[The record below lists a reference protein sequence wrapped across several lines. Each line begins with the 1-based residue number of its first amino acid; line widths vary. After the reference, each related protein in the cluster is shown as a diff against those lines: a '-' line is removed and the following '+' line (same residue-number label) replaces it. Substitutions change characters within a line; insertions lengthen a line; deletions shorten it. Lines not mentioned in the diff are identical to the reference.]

1 MASLMETPHR
11 QAGSGR
17 YSCAACD
24 GAGFVDEHRY
34 RELTETPGPLFV
46 SASQRS
52 PIQKAATPPYILTV
66 TNKNRKRE
74 LERTR
79 RQAAEKAPDSRR
91 KRSKKPHLIIADSDD
106 EGGDAAIEDKNS
118 GESTKLN
125 ENDTSDSHDSH
136 LRSADVVST
145 LQQAV
150 SQHSQ
155 RVSTPSPSPS
165 PDLTAPVTPVATPS
179 VQVPTKNTAGEV
191 VEPGRAEAAATLKLG
206 LGKKS
211 MASQEVS
218 DAILGAVFAVA
229 GPNAMEDLLGLCRKW
244 REGLIYHTRQAVEDK
259 MAALRSDWES
269 RLPDNDQKPAIVE
282 VHVAAYWASADDAD
296 DFVRAIVRRGRLAD
310 FWEAFQSLL
319 RPCIKPNPGW
329 KKKFSEV
336 KRSRLLEANQ
346 DLDPKGK
353 EYEKKARH
361 FERQLQY
368 GERWA
373 RLRREFG
380 PGIFAL
386 LPSAV
391 VTNRWIE
398 QELSVTQFDAWLSV
412 LRRHNPP
419 DPLIVER
426 AWYLVEEAL
435 SGRPPPKRLR
445 LEDAS
450 SADLGRDCRDPSIL
464 LPLVDVRDG
473 DEDESF
479 DKDGAFLE
487 EGDIT

>member
-1 MASLMETPHR
+1 MQAEAADRVKCKSNLSAISIPSEFIRSACLATYSFRRYFAIECYHFRMTLLLETPHR

-34 RELTETPGPLFV
+34 RELTETPGLLFI

-52 PIQKAATPPYILTV
+52 PTQKAATPPYVLTV

-74 LERTR
+74 LDRTR
-79 RQAAEKAPDSRR
+79 RQTAEKAPDSRR
-91 KRSKKPHLIIADSDD
+91 KRSKKSHLIIADSDD
-106 EGGDAAIEDKNS
+106 EEDEAAIEDKDS
-118 GESTKLN
+118 GEGTRLH
-125 ENDTSDSHDSH
+125 ENDASNSHDSH

-155 RVSTPSPSPS
+155 RVSTPSLSPSPS
-165 PDLTAPVTPVATPS
+165 PSLTAPAAPVATPS
-179 VQVPTKNTAGEV
+179 VQAPIEDTGKEV
-191 VEPGRAEAAATLKLG
+191 VESGRAEAAATLKLG
-206 LGKKS
+206 LGNRS

-218 DAILGAVFAVA
+218 DAILDAVFAVA
-229 GPNAMEDLLGLCRKW
+229 GPNAMEGLLGLCRKW

-259 MAALRSDWES
+259 MAALRADWES
-269 RLPDNDQKPAIVE
+269 RLPNTDQKPAIIE

-336 KRSRLLEANQ
+336 KRSRLLEANE

-353 EYEKKARH
+353 DYEKKARQ

-373 RLRREFG
+373 RLRHEFG

-386 LPSAV
+386 LPGAV
-391 VTNRWIE
+391 VTNRWVE
-398 QELSVTQFDAWLSV
+398 QELSATQFDAWLSV

-419 DPLIVER
+419 DALIVER
-426 AWYLVEEAL
+426 A
-435 SGRPPPKRLR
+435 
-445 LEDAS
+445 
-450 SADLGRDCRDPSIL
+450 
-464 LPLVDVRDG
+464 
-473 DEDESF
+473 
-479 DKDGAFLE
+479 
-487 EGDIT
+487 